1 MCTMPQACPTRLP
14 AIKQQR
20 LLGAAV
26 SGTQVVKVRASP
38 MWADTCYVLDQGCA
52 HRFAL
57 LGRWRD
63 EGLSARGAGVVTGGL
78 LRSTRSMAAG
88 ADRGADG
95 DLAHP
100 WSGAWVGST
109 DYQHG
114 GILVACLKS
123 RRFAG
128 RARDIRQQDF
138 VAAEIPSARCR
149 SAVLRFPASRRHG
162 N

>member
-20 LLGAAV
+20 QQGAAV

-38 MWADTCYVLDQGCA
+38 MWSDTCYVLDQGCA

-57 LGRWRD
+57 LGRWLD
-63 EGLSARGAGVVTGGL
+63 EGLSARGSGVVTGGL

-100 WSGAWVGST
+100 WSRGEGRIDGSPATRNSCGLLKEQTLCWTGARH
-109 DYQHG
+109 Q
-114 GILVACLKS
+114 A
-123 RRFAG
+123 AG
-128 RARDIRQQDF
+128 L
-138 VAAEIPSARCR
+138 C
-149 SAVLRFPASRRHG
+149 
-162 N
+162 